1 MAVVSISE
9 ASRLVGK
16 TRQTLYNDR
25 DSGKLSWTTLETG
38 KPGIDTSEL
47 QRVYGQLR
55 LGPVGQAVR
64 NVNFDGETGST
75 DGSGRT
81 GAAVDSAVDPTVHA
95 VLETELKGAQ
105 QRIELLE
112 RMLALEAAARR
123 QQLESQRSELVAK
136 DQIINV
142 LQSQMKLLEYIT
154 PVKPDSREQERTVEM
169 QTARPGD
176 GQAPLQP
183 NGQGNGHAPLPAGG
197 RGWLSR
203 LWRRAA

>member
-47 QRVYGQLR
+47 QRVYGQLK

-64 NVNFDGETGST
+64 NVSFDSET
-75 DGSGRT
+75 DGVRT
-81 GAAVDSAVDPTVHA
+81 VVDPTVHA
-95 VLETELKGAQ
+95 VLETELKGAH

-112 RMLALEAAARR
+112 RMLGLEAAARR

-142 LQSQMKLLEYIT
+142 LQSQMKLLEYVA
-154 PVKPDSREQERTVEM
+154 PVKPPADEQALQARTVDM
-169 QTARPGD
+169 QTTSP
-176 GQAPLQP
+176 
-183 NGQGNGHAPLPAGG
+183 GQG
-197 RGWLSR
+197 WLAR

>member
-55 LGPVGQAVR
+55 LNPVGQAVR
-64 NVNFDGETGST
+64 AVNFDSET
-75 DGSGRT
+75 
-81 GAAVDSAVDPTVHA
+81 DSAGMTVDPTVHA
-95 VLETELKGAQ
+95 VLETELRGAQ

-142 LQSQMKLLEYIT
+142 LQSQMKLLEYIA
-154 PVKPDSREQERTVEM
+154 PVKADVQEQERTVEM
-169 QTARPGD
+169 QTARST
-176 GQAPLQP
+176 
-183 NGQGNGHAPLPAGG
+183 NGQPGLSSNG

>member
-38 KPGIDTSEL
+38 KPGIDTAEL
-47 QRVYGQLR
+47 QRVYGQLK
-55 LGPVGQAVR
+55 LNPVGQAVR
-64 NVNFDGETGST
+64 NVNFDTQDGGADST
-75 DGSGRT
+75 
-81 GAAVDSAVDPTVHA
+81 VDPTVHA

-112 RMLALEAAARR
+112 RMLSLEAAARR
-123 QQLESQRSELVAK
+123 QQLESQRAELMAK
-136 DQIINV
+136 DQIIGV
-142 LQSQMKLLEYIT
+142 LQNQMKLLEYIA
-154 PVKPDSREQERTVEM
+154 PVKPASHDQARTVDM
-169 QTARPGD
+169 QTGQTAD
-176 GQAPLQP
+176 TQAPASARQAS
-183 NGQGNGHAPLPAGG
+183 NG

>member
-1 MAVVSISE
+1 LGDISRFAKEDGMAVVSISE

-38 KPGIDTSEL
+38 KPGIDTAEL
-47 QRVYGQLR
+47 QRVYGQLK
-55 LGPVGQAVR
+55 LNPVGQAVR
-64 NVNFDGETGST
+64 NVNFDTQ
-75 DGSGRT
+75 DGS
-81 GAAVDSAVDPTVHA
+81 ADSTVDPTVHA

-112 RMLALEAAARR
+112 RMLSLEAAARR
-123 QQLESQRSELVAK
+123 QQLESQRAELMAK
-136 DQIINV
+136 DQIIGV
-142 LQSQMKLLEYIT
+142 LQNQMKLLEYIA
-154 PVKPDSREQERTVEM
+154 PVKPASHDQARTVDM
-169 QTARPGD
+169 QTGQTAD
-176 GQAPLQP
+176 AQAPASARQAS
-183 NGQGNGHAPLPAGG
+183 NG

>member
-25 DSGKLSWTTLETG
+25 DSGKLSWTALETG

-47 QRVYGQLR
+47 HRVYGQLKIN
-55 LGPVGQAVR
+55 PVGQAVR
-64 NVNFDGETGST
+64 NVNFDTEQ
-75 DGSGRT
+75 
-81 GAAVDSAVDPTVHA
+81 DSAGGPVNPTVHA

-123 QQLESQRSELVAK
+123 QQLESQRAELSAK
-136 DQIINV
+136 DQMIGV
-142 LQSQMKLLEYIT
+142 LQNQMTLLEYIK
-154 PVKPDSREQERTVEM
+154 PVNPDRTEQDLQARTVEM
-169 QTARPGD
+169 QTARR
-176 GQAPLQP
+176 GQ
-183 NGQGNGHAPLPAGG
+183 
-197 RGWLSR
+197 GWLSR

>member
-47 QRVYGQLR
+47 QRVYGQLK
-55 LGPVGQAVR
+55 LNPVGLAVR
-64 NVNFDGETGST
+64 NVNFDSET
-75 DGSGRT
+75 DGARP
-81 GAAVDSAVDPTVHA
+81 AVDPTVHA

-105 QRIELLE
+105 QRIDLLE
-112 RMLALEAAARR
+112 RMLGLEAAARR

-136 DQIINV
+136 DQIITV
-142 LQSQMKLLEYIT
+142 LQSQMKLLEYIA
-154 PVKPDSREQERTVEM
+154 PVKPDGREQERTVDM
-169 QTARPGD
+169 QTARPGS
-176 GQAPLQP
+176 
-183 NGQGNGHAPLPAGG
+183 GNGNGNSSG
-197 RGWLSR
+197 QGWLSR

>member
-38 KPGIDTSEL
+38 KPGIDTAEL
-47 QRVYGQLR
+47 QRVYGQLK
-55 LGPVGQAVR
+55 LNPVGQAVR
-64 NVNFDGETGST
+64 NVNFDTQDGGADST
-75 DGSGRT
+75 
-81 GAAVDSAVDPTVHA
+81 VDPTVHA

-112 RMLALEAAARR
+112 RMLSLEAAARP
-123 QQLESQRSELVAK
+123 QQRESQRAR
-136 DQIINV
+136 
-142 LQSQMKLLEYIT
+142 QMAQAPKNGGGANQKKLLEYIA
-154 PVKPDSREQERTVEM
+154 PVKPASHDQARTVDM
-169 QTARPGD
+169 QTGQTAD
-176 GQAPLQP
+176 TQAPASARQAS
-183 NGQGNGHAPLPAGG
+183 NG

>member
-47 QRVYGQLR
+47 QRVYGQLK
-55 LGPVGQAVR
+55 LNPVGQAVR
-64 NVNFDGETGST
+64 NVNFDSETDS
-75 DGSGRT
+75 
-81 GAAVDSAVDPTVHA
+81 GAASVDPTVHA

-142 LQSQMKLLEYIT
+142 LQSQMKLLEYIA
-154 PVKPDSREQERTVEM
+154 PAKPDSHEQARTVDM
-169 QTARPGD
+169 QTARPVSN
-176 GQAPLQP
+176 GQAVPS
-183 NGQGNGHAPLPAGG
+183 NS

-203 LWRRAA
+203 WWRRAA

>member
-47 QRVYGQLR
+47 QRVYGQLK
-55 LGPVGQAVR
+55 LNPVGQAMR
-64 NVNFDGETGST
+64 NVDFDNGT
-75 DGSGRT
+75 DSGGRSDDG
-81 GAAVDSAVDPTVHA
+81 GAAINPTVHA

-123 QQLESQRSELVAK
+123 QQLESQRSELLAK
-136 DQIINV
+136 DQMINV
-142 LQSQMKLLEYIT
+142 LQGQMKLLEYIA
-154 PVKPDSREQERTVEM
+154 PVKPAVQEQERTVEM
-169 QTARPGD
+169 PAARSAD
-176 GQAPLQP
+176 GQA
-183 NGQGNGHAPLPAGG
+183 APATDG

>member
-47 QRVYGQLR
+47 QRVYGQLK
-55 LGPVGQAVR
+55 LNPVGQVMR
-64 NVNFDGETGST
+64 SVSFDSET
-75 DGSGRT
+75 
-81 GAAVDSAVDPTVHA
+81 DSADGNNEAGPAIDPTVHA
-95 VLETELKGAQ
+95 VLETEFKGAQ

-123 QQLESQRSELVAK
+123 QQLESQRSELLAK
-136 DQIINV
+136 DQMINV
-142 LQSQMKLLEYIT
+142 LQSQMKLLEYIA
-154 PVKPDSREQERTVEM
+154 PVKPAVLEQERTVEM
-169 QTARPGD
+169 STSRSA
-176 GQAPLQP
+176 
-183 NGQGNGHAPLPAGG
+183 NGHAALSSDG

>member
-47 QRVYGQLR
+47 QRVYGQLK
-55 LGPVGQAVR
+55 LNPVGQAVR
-64 NVNFDGETGST
+64 NINFDSGT
-75 DGSGRT
+75 DSGG
-81 GAAVDSAVDPTVHA
+81 GAGAAVDPTVHA

-142 LQSQMKLLEYIT
+142 LQSQMKLLEYIA
-154 PVKPDSREQERTVEM
+154 PVKADSAEQARTVEM
-169 QTARPGD
+169 QTG
-176 GQAPLQP
+176 GSG
-183 NGQGNGHAPLPAGG
+183 NGQSEMASNG

>member
-47 QRVYGQLR
+47 QRVYGQLK
-55 LGPVGQAVR
+55 LNPVGQAVR
-64 NVNFDGETGST
+64 NVNFDSET
-75 DGSGRT
+75 DGAGSHR
-81 GAAVDSAVDPTVHA
+81 AAVDPTVHA
-95 VLETELKGAQ
+95 VLETELRGAQ

-112 RMLALEAAARR
+112 RMLGLEAAARR

-142 LQSQMKLLEYIT
+142 LQSQMKLLEYIA
-154 PVKPDSREQERTVEM
+154 PVKPNSREKERTVDM
-169 QTARPGD
+169 QTAG
-176 GQAPLQP
+176 AP
-183 NGQGNGHAPLPAGG
+183 NGQAALSSNNG

>member
-47 QRVYGQLR
+47 QRVYGQLK
-55 LGPVGQAVR
+55 LNLVGQAVR
-64 NVNFDGETGST
+64 NVNFDSGTGST
-75 DGSGRT
+75 ST
-81 GAAVDSAVDPTVHA
+81 TVDPTVHA
-95 VLETELKGAQ
+95 VLETELKGAH

-112 RMLALEAAARR
+112 RMLGLEAAARR

-142 LQSQMKLLEYIT
+142 LQSQMKLLEYIA
-154 PVKPDSREQERTVEM
+154 PVKPDSREQERTVDM
-169 QTARPGD
+169 QATRSVS
-176 GQAPLQP
+176 GQA
-183 NGQGNGHAPLPAGG
+183 ALPSNG

>member
-47 QRVYGQLR
+47 QRVYGQLK
-55 LGPVGQAVR
+55 LNPVGQAVR
-64 NVNFDGETGST
+64 NVNFDSE
-75 DGSGRT
+75 
-81 GAAVDSAVDPTVHA
+81 ADSAGAPVDPTVHA
-95 VLETELKGAQ
+95 VLETELRGAQ

-142 LQSQMKLLEYIT
+142 LQSQMKLLEYIA
-154 PVKPDSREQERTVEM
+154 PVKADVQEQERTVEM
-169 QTARPGD
+169 QTGRST
-176 GQAPLQP
+176 
-183 NGQGNGHAPLPAGG
+183 NGQPGLSSNR

>member
-47 QRVYGQLR
+47 QRVYGQLK
-55 LGPVGQAVR
+55 LNPVGQAVR
-64 NVNFDGETGST
+64 NVNFDSETDTQGGAGST
-75 DGSGRT
+75 
-81 GAAVDSAVDPTVHA
+81 VDPTVHA

-142 LQSQMKLLEYIT
+142 LQSQMKLLEYIA
-154 PVKPDSREQERTVEM
+154 PVKPDTREQERTVEM
-169 QTARPGD
+169 QATQPAS
-176 GQAPLQP
+176 GQA
-183 NGQGNGHAPLPAGG
+183 ALPSGG

>member
-9 ASRLVGK
+9 ASRLVGR

-55 LGPVGQAVR
+55 LNPVGQAVR
-64 NVNFDGETGST
+64 NVSFDSGT
-75 DGSGRT
+75 DSGDSRD
-81 GAAVDSAVDPTVHA
+81 GAGAVDPTVHA

-142 LQSQMKLLEYIT
+142 LQSQMKLLEYIA
-154 PVKPDSREQERTVEM
+154 PAKPDSHEQARTVDM
-169 QTARPGD
+169 QTARPVSN
-176 GQAPLQP
+176 GQAVPS
-183 NGQGNGHAPLPAGG
+183 NS

-203 LWRRAA
+203 WWRRAA

>member
-25 DSGKLSWTTLETG
+25 NSGKLSWTTLETG
-38 KPGIDTSEL
+38 KPGIDTAEL

-55 LGPVGQAVR
+55 LSPVGQAVR
-64 NVNFDGETGST
+64 NVNFDTR
-75 DGSGRT
+75 D
-81 GAAVDSAVDPTVHA
+81 GAAEGAVDPTVHA

-112 RMLALEAAARR
+112 RMLSLEAAARR
-123 QQLESQRSELVAK
+123 QQLESQRAELMAK
-136 DQIINV
+136 DQIIGV
-142 LQSQMKLLEYIT
+142 LQNQMKLLEYIA
-154 PVKPDSREQERTVEM
+154 PVQPSSRDQERTVDMQTDRTE
-169 QTARPGD
+169 QTARTGQTGD
-176 GQAPLQP
+176 GQPAPVQP
-183 NGQGNGHAPLPAGG
+183 TSAR

>member
-47 QRVYGQLR
+47 QRVYGQLK
-55 LGPVGQAVR
+55 LNPVGQAVR
-64 NVNFDGETGST
+64 NVNFYSETDS
-75 DGSGRT
+75 
-81 GAAVDSAVDPTVHA
+81 AAAAVDPTVHA

-142 LQSQMKLLEYIT
+142 LQSQMKLLEYIA
-154 PVKPDSREQERTVEM
+154 PVKPDNREQERTVDM
-169 QTARPGD
+169 QTASAGNE
-176 GQAPLQP
+176 QAS
-183 NGQGNGHAPLPAGG
+183 LPSNS

-203 LWRRAA
+203 WWRRAA

>member
-47 QRVYGQLR
+47 QRVYGQLK

-64 NVNFDGETGST
+64 NVNFDSET
-75 DGSGRT
+75 DGVPT
-81 GAAVDSAVDPTVHA
+81 AVDPTVHA
-95 VLETELKGAQ
+95 VLETELKGAH

-112 RMLALEAAARR
+112 RMLGLEAAARR

-142 LQSQMKLLEYIT
+142 LQSQMKLLEYVA
-154 PVKPDSREQERTVEM
+154 PVKPPADEQALQARTVNM
-169 QTARPGD
+169 QTTSP
-176 GQAPLQP
+176 
-183 NGQGNGHAPLPAGG
+183 GQG
-197 RGWLSR
+197 WLAR

>member
-47 QRVYGQLR
+47 QRVYGQLK
-55 LGPVGQAVR
+55 LNPVGQAVR
-64 NVNFDGETGST
+64 NVDFDTREPA
-75 DGSGRT
+75 DH
-81 GAAVDSAVDPTVHA
+81 AVNPTVHA

-112 RMLALEAAARR
+112 RMLSLEAAARR
-123 QQLESQRSELVAK
+123 QQLESQRAELTAK
-136 DQIINV
+136 DQIIGV
-142 LQSQMKLLEYIT
+142 LQNQMKLLEYIA
-154 PVKPDSREQERTVEM
+154 PVKPAGHDHDRTVDM
-169 QTARPGD
+169 QTAEAVN
-176 GQAPLQP
+176 GQAMNAQPARPQPLS
-183 NGQGNGHAPLPAGG
+183 NG

>member
-25 DSGKLSWTTLETG
+25 DSGKLSWTTMETG

-47 QRVYGQLR
+47 QRVYGQLK
-55 LGPVGQAVR
+55 LNPVGQAVR
-64 NVNFDGETGST
+64 NVNFDTEADS
-75 DGSGRT
+75 DG
-81 GAAVDSAVDPTVHA
+81 APVNPTVHA

-112 RMLALEAAARR
+112 RMLALEATARR
-123 QQLESQRSELVAK
+123 QQLESQRAELTAK
-136 DQIINV
+136 DQIIGV
-142 LQSQMKLLEYIT
+142 LQIQMKLLEYIAH
-154 PVKPDSREQERTVEM
+154 VYGCERDKGLEARTVDIHKGLYCCGR
-169 QTARPGD
+169 TG
-176 GQAPLQP
+176 GS
-183 NGQGNGHAPLPAGG
+183 GGG
-197 RGWLSR
+197 RSWLSR

>member
-47 QRVYGQLR
+47 HRVYGQLK
-55 LGPVGQAVR
+55 LNPVGQAVR
-64 NVNFDGETGST
+64 NVNFDSETDTG
-75 DGSGRT
+75 GRL
-81 GAAVDSAVDPTVHA
+81 DSAGAVIDPTVHA

-142 LQSQMKLLEYIT
+142 LQSQMKLLEYIA
-154 PVKPDSREQERTVEM
+154 PVKADVQEQERTVEM
-169 QTARPGD
+169 QTARPAH
-176 GQAPLQP
+176 GQAELSSNQ
-183 NGQGNGHAPLPAGG
+183 

>member
-47 QRVYGQLR
+47 QRVYGQMKLN
-55 LGPVGQAVR
+55 PVGQAVR
-64 NVNFDGETGST
+64 NVNFDSDT
-75 DGSGRT
+75 DNGGGNGGNAGNA
-81 GAAVDSAVDPTVHA
+81 GAAVDPTVHA

-142 LQSQMKLLEYIT
+142 LQSQMKLLEYIA

-169 QTARPGD
+169 QEAGPGS
-176 GQAPLQP
+176 GQA
-183 NGQGNGHAPLPAGG
+183 ALPSNG

>member
-47 QRVYGQLR
+47 QRVYGQLK
-55 LGPVGQAVR
+55 LNPVGQAVR
-64 NVNFDGETGST
+64 NVNFDSETGNA
-75 DGSGRT
+75 GS
-81 GAAVDSAVDPTVHA
+81 ANAPVDPTVHA

-112 RMLALEAAARR
+112 RMLALEAVARR

-142 LQSQMKLLEYIT
+142 LQSQMKLLEYIA
-154 PVKPDSREQERTVEM
+154 PVKTDSGEQARTVEM
-169 QTARPGD
+169 ETGGSR
-176 GQAPLQP
+176 
-183 NGQGNGHAPLPAGG
+183 NGQSGMAPNG

>member
-47 QRVYGQLR
+47 HRVYGQLR
-55 LGPVGQAVR
+55 INPVGQAVR
-64 NVNFDGETGST
+64 NVNFDTAA
-75 DGSGRT
+75 DSG
-81 GAAVDSAVDPTVHA
+81 DSPVNPTVHA

-123 QQLESQRSELVAK
+123 QQLESQRAELTSK
-136 DQIINV
+136 DQIIGV
-142 LQSQMKLLEYIT
+142 LQSQMKLLEYIK
-154 PVKPDSREQERTVEM
+154 PVNNAENEQKLQARTVDM
-169 QTARPGD
+169 QT
-176 GQAPLQP
+176 
-183 NGQGNGHAPLPAGG
+183 G
-197 RGWLSR
+197 RRSAGWLSR
-203 LWRRAA
+203 FWRRAA

>member
-47 QRVYGQLR
+47 QRVYGQLK
-55 LGPVGQAVR
+55 LNPVGQTMR
-64 NVNFDGETGST
+64 SVNFDSDADNG
-75 DGSGRT
+75 D
-81 GAAVDSAVDPTVHA
+81 APVNPTVHA
-95 VLETELKGAQ
+95 VLESELKGAQ

-123 QQLESQRSELVAK
+123 QQLESQRAELMAK
-136 DQIINV
+136 DQIIGV
-142 LQSQMKLLEYIT
+142 LQSQMKLLEYIS
-154 PVKPDSREQERTVEM
+154 PVNPGERDKQEQSRTVDM
-169 QTARPGD
+169 PTAQQDSSQTS
-176 GQAPLQP
+176 
-183 NGQGNGHAPLPAGG
+183 G
-197 RGWLSR
+197 RSHGWLSR

>member
-47 QRVYGQLR
+47 QRVYGQLK
-55 LGPVGQAVR
+55 LNPVGQAVR
-64 NVNFDGETGST
+64 NVNFDSET
-75 DGSGRT
+75 DGVR
-81 GAAVDSAVDPTVHA
+81 AAVDPTVHA
-95 VLETELKGAQ
+95 VLETELKGAH

-112 RMLALEAAARR
+112 RMLGLEAAARR

-142 LQSQMKLLEYIT
+142 LQSQMKLLEYIA
-154 PVKPDSREQERTVEM
+154 PVKPDVREQQRTVDM
-169 QTARPGD
+169 QTTRPANGND
-176 GQAPLQP
+176 SNHG
-183 NGQGNGHAPLPAGG
+183 NGQTGLPSDSG

-203 LWRRAA
+203 

>member
-47 QRVYGQLR
+47 HRVYGQLKIN
-55 LGPVGQAVR
+55 PVGQAVR
-64 NVNFDGETGST
+64 NVNFDTAS
-75 DGSGRT
+75 DSG
-81 GAAVDSAVDPTVHA
+81 DSPVNPTVHA

-123 QQLESQRSELVAK
+123 QQLESQRAELTAK
-136 DQIINV
+136 DQIIGV
-142 LQSQMKLLEYIT
+142 LQSQMKLLEYIK
-154 PVKPDSREQERTVEM
+154 PVNAAENEQTLQARTVDM
-169 QTARPGD
+169 QT
-176 GQAPLQP
+176 
-183 NGQGNGHAPLPAGG
+183 G
-197 RGWLSR
+197 RRNAGWLSR

>member
-9 ASRLVGK
+9 ASRLVGR

-25 DSGKLSWTTLETG
+25 DSGKLSWTTLATG

-47 QRVYGQLR
+47 QRVYGQLK
-55 LGPVGQAVR
+55 LNPVGQAVR
-64 NVNFDGETGST
+64 NVNFDSETDS
-75 DGSGRT
+75 T
-81 GAAVDSAVDPTVHA
+81 GAAVDRTVHA

-142 LQSQMKLLEYIT
+142 LQSQMKLLEYIA
-154 PVKPDSREQERTVEM
+154 PVKTDEREQERTVEM
-169 QTARPGD
+169 QTASAKN
-176 GQAPLQP
+176 GQAPQP
-183 NGQGNGHAPLPAGG
+183 SNG